1 MSKIA
6 FMTLGC
12 KVNQA
17 DTASMQMLFREAGYE
32 VCDFNE
38 IADVYLVNTCVVT
51 NAGQQKSRQMIRR
64 AIRRNPAHLWWWP
77 AVIRRRRQRKLR
89 RFRGLTS

>member
-38 IADVYLVNTCVVT
+38 IADVYW
-51 NAGQQKSRQMIRR
+51 SI
-64 AIRRNPAHLWWWP
+64 PA
-77 AVIRRRRQRKLR
+77 
-89 RFRGLTS
+89 